1 MRLFISYALDDIL
14 RIEPVIVLLQVAGH
28 DPCWDH
34 ANSQAALR
42 DQIRQCDAFIYMLT
56 PQSAESEA
64 CQWELQQAMK
74 LGRPVAL
81 VLLTPGTILPPLLE
95 GLPHADFSQGLTPR
109 AIASLMGDLSRLL
122 VTLPV
127 DLPARV

>member
-1 MRLFISYALDDIL
+1 MRLFISYTPNDIL
-14 RIEPVIVLLQVAGH
+14 CMEPVIGLLQVAGH

-34 ANSQAALR
+34 ANSPAALR
-42 DQIRQCDAFIYMLT
+42 DQIQQCDALVYMLT
-56 PQSAESEA
+56 PHSAASEA
-64 CQWELQQAMK
+64 CQWEVQQAVEQ
-74 LGRPVAL
+74 GRPVAL
-81 VLLTPGTILPPLLE
+81 VLLTPGTSLPPLLE
-95 GLPHADFSQGLTPR
+95 GLPYADFSQGLTPR